1 MIISKKMNDAINE
14 EIGRELFASNQYI
27 SIASYFDD
35 MALKLLANLFYKQ
48 SDEERAHAMKFVKYL
63 NDAGGPVELPAVKKP
78 KSGFKGAEEAI
89 KLALDWELEVTAHIN
104 DLMTLAIEEKDY
116 ASQDL
121 LRWFVTEQVEEV
133 STMENLM
140 KVAKMTGDKNIIM
153 VEAYL
158 VHQSS

>member
-14 EIGRELFASNQYI
+14 EIGLELFASNQYI

-63 NDAGGPVELPAVKKP
+63 NDAGGPVEIPAVKKP
-78 KSGFKGAEEAI
+78 KSDFKGPEEAI
-89 KLALDWELEVTAHIN
+89 KLALDWELDVTAHIN
-104 DLMTLAIEEKDY
+104 NLMNLAIEEKDY

-140 KVAKMTGDKNIIM
+140 KVVKMTGDKNVIM

-158 VHQSS
+158 VHQTS